1 MAKCEYCTS
10 EYHLDDLGRIIEY
23 KVDLEIF
30 GERRKFYISNIEIEQ
45 IYGEAYRNL
54 AGKLITSLPIKQ
66 EYKITLISY

>member
-10 EYHLDDLGRIIEY
+10 EYHLDDLGRITEY
-23 KVDLEIF
+23 QVELEIF

-45 IYGEAYRNL
+45 LYNDLYRDRV
-54 AGKLITSLPIKQ
+54 GKLIACSTGKQ